1 MKHSAELVSS
11 IENKLD
17 KLVGEYKKTL
27 KAIGDKE
34 KEIEF
39 LTNSNEEQKK
49 QVRLLEEKIKLLKI
63 TKATEIKEGAAG
75 AKLKINELVR
85 EIDKCIGLMNL

>member
-1 MKHSAELVSS
+1 MKHTSELVSS

-17 KLVGEYKKTL
+17 KLVGEYKKNL
-27 KAIGDKE
+27 KAVRDKE

-63 TKATEIKEGAAG
+63 IKATEIKEGAAD

>member
-1 MKHSAELVSS
+1 MIQGCRSPANYFFPDNRR
-11 IENKLD
+11 NKEFPSD
-17 KLVGEYKKTL
+17 PPK
-27 KAIGDKE
+27 

-63 TKATEIKEGAAG
+63 IKATEIKEGAAD